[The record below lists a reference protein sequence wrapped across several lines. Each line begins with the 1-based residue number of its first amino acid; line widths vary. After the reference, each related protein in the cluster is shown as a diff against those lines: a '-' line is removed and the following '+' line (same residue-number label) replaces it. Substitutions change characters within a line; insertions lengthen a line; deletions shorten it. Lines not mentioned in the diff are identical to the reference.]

1 MSEDKPKATKT
12 YLKEIQQI
20 IKGLEETLGEDTTSK
35 LVPEDQLLKE
45 GEKRSNKYKML
56 VTNVQVSEEDKE
68 KFRKL
73 LENRRAE
80 EARVKK
86 ELGIE

>member
-1 MSEDKPKATKT
+1 MSEDQPKATKT
-12 YLKEIQQI
+12 YLKEIQKI
-20 IKGLEETLGEDTTSK
+20 IKGLEEKLGEDTTSK
-35 LVPEDQLLKE
+35 FVPENQPLKE
-45 GEKRSNKYKML
+45 GEKRSNKYKKL

-68 KFRKL
+68 KLRKL

>member
-1 MSEDKPKATKT
+1 MSEDKPRATKT
-12 YLKEIQQI
+12 YLKEIQKI

-35 LVPEDQLLKE
+35 FVPEDQLLKE